1 MAKPKREVFDEEFS
15 GFKEGLA
22 FASATYQIKKSQ
34 LSQLYFDKDES
45 LDRAIE
51 GFHRLVSNI
60 QQLI

>member
-1 MAKPKREVFDEEFS
+1 MSDEEFS
-15 GFKEGLA
+15 RFKETLA

-51 GFHRLVSNI
+51 GFHRLVEGNP
-60 QQLI
+60 